1 MPRASLGRTI
11 VGTLFMGRSTA
22 DGGTMAFRTRHRK
35 ADRGEVEL
43 LRGLI
48 TLANQLQSSLTLD
61 AIVHVIATALTETF
75 GFREASVYLRGPG
88 DEFLVHATVGEFP
101 EYDQVLFERPVPRH
115 IWDQL
120 FLEKHQIGSSY
131 FVDHRR
137 HDWTEEQLH
146 YLPELDLGPRRDDE
160 WNSDD
165 DLFVPLYD
173 KEHELMGVLDVFDP
187 ADRQLPTLEL
197 VKSLEVFA
205 THAAVAIENARQY
218 EELQEASS
226 ALQAQLALRHAIL
239 DVSGALL
246 ATLEPREVFARIAAL
261 LKEIVDYDALEV
273 RLVDEDAGE
282 LYSGY
287 YVDGGAGDGDELRAW
302 RSPIDVGV
310 SGWVVSHNEAQLVND
325 MLNDPR
331 GSLVPGTEWEPQAS
345 LIAPLALGERV
356 LGVLALDRL
365 GGRTFSEQELEPVAL
380 FANLAAI
387 AIHNARQY
395 QEAEKA
401 SRQLADQLAL
411 SHELLSASGA
421 VLSSLEQ
428 TEVLEHIADTL
439 KQIVDYEA
447 MDIRLVDREHEQLI
461 AVYARD
467 ENDGQEILDFP
478 IAIDEGISGWVVR
491 HNEAQLVND
500 MNADPRGVHIP
511 GTEQDEAQACI
522 LVPLSVGDEVI
533 GIMTMDRLAGRTF
546 EAHELEPARLFANLA
561 AIAIRNA
568 RQYDALE
575 TASSRLESQLDMQ
588 HELMNISTLLL
599 SSLDQR
605 EVFPRISQMLKEIV
619 DYDAMDIRLLDDES
633 RELVCI
639 YSRDL
644 NAELNEQFRLTID
657 EGLAGWVVRHDEAQL
672 VNDMTHD
679 PRGVHIPGTGKDVPQ
694 ATIVVPL
701 HVLGKVTGVLSLDRL
716 GGRTFAE
723 EDLEPVRLFANLAA
737 IAIQNARTYE
747 AMQRQAISDGLTG
760 IHNYRHFQENLKAEV
775 SRAGRYGESFCLLMM
790 DLDHFKSVNDT
801 IGHQKGD
808 DVLRAVA
815 NVLRNCS
822 RESDYLARYGGE
834 EFVMVLPRATL
845 EEATT
850 IAERI
855 RTSVSRLDPGH
866 PDLRVTMSIGI
877 SAFPE
882 SAGDSDGVLGAAD
895 AALLRAKNGGRDRVC
910 LYTDALASATAELQG
925 ELVAIGRRFAA
936 FIGLS
941 EVEAAGL
948 VTALAVH
955 ETGASVQDGV
965 QAVLGTGEAG
975 GAGAGE
981 VRQNAVA
988 ALVYGNERWD
998 GGGYPEG
1005 RRGADIPRVARAFAI
1020 CRRWDPAS
1028 HNGDSMADLRRRA
1041 SSELDPRLVQ
1051 RFTAMLRAEKAVHN

>member
-1 MPRASLGRTI
+1 MAG
-11 VGTLFMGRSTA
+11 
-22 DGGTMAFRTRHRK
+22 GGTMAFRTRNRK

-48 TLANQLQSSLTLD
+48 KLANQLQSSLALD
-61 AIVHVIATALTETF
+61 AIVHVIATALAETF
-75 GFREASVYLRGPG
+75 GFREASVYLREPG
-88 DEFLVHATVGEFP
+88 GEFLVHATVGEFP
-101 EYDQVLFERPVPRH
+101 EYDQILFERPVPMQ

-137 HDWTEEQLH
+137 HEWTEEQLH
-146 YLPELDLGPRRDDE
+146 YLPELDLGPRRHDE
-160 WNSDD
+160 WSSKD
-165 DLFVPLYD
+165 DLLVPLYD
-173 KEHELMGVLDVFDP
+173 KDHELMGVLDLFDP

-205 THAAVAIENARQY
+205 THAAVAIENARRY

-226 ALQAQLALRHAIL
+226 ALEAQLALRHAIL

-246 ATLEPREVFARIAAL
+246 ATLEPREVFARIAGL

-287 YVDGGAGDGDELRAW
+287 YVDEDGGEGDGEEMRSW
-302 RSPIDVGV
+302 RSPMDVGV

-331 GSLVPGTEWEPQAS
+331 GALVPGTEWEPQAS
-345 LIAPLALGERV
+345 LIAPLTLGDKV

-365 GGRTFSEQELEPVAL
+365 GERTFSEQELEPVTL

-395 QEAEKA
+395 EEAEKA

-447 MDIRLVDREHEQLI
+447 MDIRLVDRERQQLI

-467 ENDGQEILDFP
+467 DNDGQEILDFP
-478 IAIDEGISGWVVR
+478 IAMDEGISGWVVR

-500 MNADPRGVHIP
+500 MSKDPRAVHIP

-522 LVPLSVGDEVI
+522 LAPLSVGDEVI
-533 GIMTMDRLAGRTF
+533 GIMTMDRMGGRTF
-546 EAHELEPARLFANLA
+546 EPRELEPARLFANLA

-575 TASSRLESQLDMQ
+575 TTSSRLENQLDMQ
-588 HELMNISTLLL
+588 HELMDLSTLLL

-605 EVFPRISQMLKEIV
+605 EVFPRISEMLKEIV
-619 DYDAMDIRLLDDES
+619 DYDAMDIRLLDDET

-644 NAELNEQFRLTID
+644 NAELNEQFRLSID

-672 VNDMTHD
+672 VNDMTTD
-679 PRGVHIPGTGKDVPQ
+679 PRGVHIPGTGEDVPQ

-701 HVLGKVTGVLSLDRL
+701 RVLGKVTGVLSLDRL

-723 EDLEPVRLFANLAA
+723 ADLEPVILFANLAG

-747 AMQRQAISDGLTG
+747 AMERQAISDGLTG

-775 SRAGRYGESFCLLMM
+775 SRAGRYGEHFCLLMM

-808 DVLRAVA
+808 EVLRAVA
-815 NVLRNCS
+815 NVLRSCS

-834 EFVMVLPRATL
+834 EFVMILPRTTL

-850 IAERI
+850 LADRI
-855 RTSVSRLDPGH
+855 RASVAMLDPGH
-866 PDLRVTMSIGI
+866 PDLHVTMSIGL

-895 AALLRAKNGGRDRVC
+895 AALLRAKNTGRNRVC
-910 LYTDALASATAELQG
+910 LYTDAIASATAELQG
-925 ELVAIGRRFAA
+925 DLVAIGRRFAA
-936 FIGLS
+936 FIGLD
-941 EVEAAGL
+941 EAETAGL

-955 ETGASVQDGV
+955 ETGATVQDGV
-965 QAVLGTGEAG
+965 QAVLGTGDAG
-975 GAGAGE
+975 AAGAGE

-1005 RRGADIPRVARAFAI
+1005 RRGAEIPRVARAFAI
-1020 CRRWDPAS
+1020 CRRWDPAA
-1028 HNGDSMADLRRRA
+1028 HNGDSVADLRGRA
-1041 SSELDPRLVQ
+1041 SRELDPRMVQ
-1051 RFTAMLRAEKAVHN
+1051 RFTAMLRAEQAVHN

>member
-1 MPRASLGRTI
+1 VA
-11 VGTLFMGRSTA
+11 
-22 DGGTMAFRTRHRK
+22 GGGAMAFRTRNRK
-35 ADRGEVEL
+35 AERGEVEL

-48 TLANQLQSSLTLD
+48 KLANQLQSSLAPD

-75 GFREASVYLRGPG
+75 GFREASVYLREPDGG
-88 DEFLVHATVGEFP
+88 FLVHATVGEFP
-101 EYDQVLFERPVPRH
+101 EYDRLLFERPVPER

-137 HDWTEEQLH
+137 HQWTDEQLH
-146 YLPELDLGPRRDDE
+146 YLPELDLGPRREDE
-160 WNSDD
+160 WGGND

-173 KEHELMGVLDVFDP
+173 KDRELMGVLDVFDP

-218 EELQEASS
+218 EALEEASA
-226 ALQAQLALRHAIL
+226 ALQDQLALRHAIL

-246 ATLEPREVFARIAAL
+246 ATLEPREVFARIATL
-261 LKEIVDYDALEV
+261 LKEIVEYDALEV
-273 RLVDEDAGE
+273 RLVDEEAEE

-287 YVDGGAGDGDELRAW
+287 YVDEDDTDGEEIRSW

-310 SGWVVSHNEAQLVND
+310 SGWVVSNNQAQLVND

-331 GSLVPGTEWEPQAS
+331 GALVPGTEWEPQAS
-345 LIAPLALGERV
+345 LIAPLALGDKV

-365 GGRTFSEQELEPVAL
+365 GERSFAEHELEPVTL

-395 QEAEKA
+395 AEAERA
-401 SRQLADQLAL
+401 SRQLEEQLAL

-439 KQIVDYEA
+439 KQIVDYDA
-447 MDIRLVDREHEQLI
+447 MDVRLIDAGHSELVTI
-461 AVYARD
+461 YARD
-467 ENDGQEILDFP
+467 ENDEQELFAFP
-478 IAIDEGISGWVVR
+478 IAMDEGLSGWVVR
-491 HNEAQLVND
+491 HNEAQLIND
-500 MNADPRGVHIP
+500 MASDPRAVHIP
-511 GTEQDEAQACI
+511 GTEQDEVQACV

-533 GIMTMDRLAGRTF
+533 GIMTMDRLGGRTF
-546 EAHELEPARLFANLA
+546 EARELEPARLFANLA

-568 RQYDALE
+568 RQYDELE
-575 TASSRLESQLDMQ
+575 TTSSRLESQLEMQ
-588 HELMNISTLLL
+588 HQLMKLSTLLL

-605 EVFPRISQMLKEIV
+605 EVFPRISEMLKEIV
-619 DYDAMDIRLLDDES
+619 DYDAMDIRLLDEGS

-639 YSRDL
+639 YSRDI
-644 NAELNEQFRLTID
+644 NAELSEQFRMSID

-672 VNDMTHD
+672 VNDMLND
-679 PRGVHIPGTGKDVPQ
+679 PRGVHIPGTGEDVPQ
-694 ATIVVPL
+694 ASIVVPL
-701 HVLGKVTGVLSLDRL
+701 RVLGKVTGALCLDRL
-716 GGRTFAE
+716 GGRTFVE
-723 EDLEPVRLFANLAA
+723 EELDPAILFANLAA

-747 AMQRQAISDGLTG
+747 AMERQAISDGLTG
-760 IHNYRHFQENLKAEV
+760 IHNYRHFQESLKAEV
-775 SRAGRYGESFCLLMM
+775 SRAARYDDGFCLLMM
-790 DLDHFKSVNDT
+790 DLDHFKTVNDT
-801 IGHQKGD
+801 VGHQKGD

-822 RESDYLARYGGE
+822 RDSDYLARYGGE
-834 EFVMVLPRATL
+834 EFVMMLPRTTL
-845 EEATT
+845 DEATT
-850 IAERI
+850 MAERI
-855 RTSVSRLDPGH
+855 RTSVAKLDAGH
-866 PDLRVTMSIGI
+866 SDVRVTMSIGI
-877 SAFPE
+877 SAFPD
-882 SAGDSDGVLGAAD
+882 SARDSDGVLGAAD
-895 AALLRAKNGGRDRVC
+895 AALLRAKNGGRNRVC
-910 LYTDALASATAELQG
+910 LFSDAVAGATAEFAGDLPA
-925 ELVAIGRRFAA
+925 LGRRFAS

-941 EVEAAGL
+941 DAETAGL
-948 VTALAVH
+948 MTALAVH
-955 ETGASVQDGV
+955 ETGAAVQDGV
-965 QAVLGTGEAG
+965 QAVLGTGDAD
-975 GAGAGE
+975 AAAIGE

-1005 RRGADIPRVARAFAI
+1005 RRGADIPRVARAFAV
-1020 CRRWDPAS
+1020 CRRWDPAAN
-1028 HNGDSMADLRRRA
+1028 NGDSVADLRGRA
-1041 SSELDPRLVQ
+1041 SHELDPRMVQ